1 MVLGWAFSPANAEAA
16 QLYRENM
23 KEYVRRV
30 KATVEESWLDPDERE
45 EEEHSDDAEEQES
58 QLS

>member
-1 MVLGWAFSPANAEAA
+1 MMGLYSLNHSPANAEAA

-30 KATVEESWLDPDERE
+30 KVSRTGGRDVF
-45 EEEHSDDAEEQES
+45 
-58 QLS
+58 